1 MPLRKY
7 AYADMLKYHQ
17 TRRDQ
22 CCRWRKRTGSNL
34 YPTRPWTADEEA
46 LVMDYQGPDRELSEQ
61 IHRSVIAIQAH
72 RVRMRQKMGVTIN
85 ADDEN

>member
-7 AYADMLKYHQ
+7 AYADILKYHQ

-22 CCRWRKRTGSNL
+22 CRRWRKRTGSNL
-34 YPTRPWTADEEA
+34 YPKRPWTADEEA
-46 LVMDYQGPDRELSEQ
+46 LVMDYHGPDRELSEQ

>member
-7 AYADMLKYHQ
+7 FYADMLKYHQ

-22 CCRWRKRTGSNL
+22 CSRWRKWTGSNL
-34 YPTRPWTADEEA
+34 YPKRPWTVDEEA
-46 LVMDYQGPDRELSEQ
+46 LVMDYQGPDRELSELIQ
-61 IHRSVIAIQAH
+61 RSVLSIQEH
-72 RVRMRQKMGVTIN
+72 RVRLRQKMGVTID

>member
-7 AYADMLKYHQ
+7 SYADMLKYHQ

-22 CCRWRKRTGSNL
+22 CRRWRKRTGSNL
-34 YPTRPWTADEEA
+34 YPKRSWTAEEEA
-46 LVMDYQGPDRELSEQ
+46 LVMDYHGSDRELSELIQ
-61 IHRSVIAIQAH
+61 RSVLSIQEH
-72 RVRMRQKMGVTIN
+72 RVRLRKKMGVTIG